1 MEIKQLKRFLAVV
14 EKGSISSAAKHLQLT
29 QQALSTDIAKLEKSI
44 GLRLFDRSPGGIT
57 KPTAYGRAL
66 TRHARSQ
73 IAAIDRSIQELHA
86 IRDASSGTIA
96 VGVGETVTSDIIA
109 TAISR
114 FHSMR
119 PEIRINVIEGYSE
132 LLLERL
138 REGEFDFV
146 AGGIGGLQLPED
158 LEQELL
164 YSSDDIVVARAN
176 HPLAGQKNVSL
187 KQLSEYT
194 WMVPYARSSDL
205 EVILDTF
212 SNEHIELPKRFIGTD
227 AYMLGMNLILSNDF
241 LIMVQPAMVHHSLQG
256 KSAVLCR
263 IDIDRPTVRRHARL
277 IYPANRPMSPAA
289 HALFEEVKEVCQ
301 ERGL

>member
-14 EKGSISSAAKHLQLT
+14 DKGNISIAAKHLQLT
-29 QQALSTDIAKLEKSI
+29 QQALSTDIAKLEKNI

-73 IAAIDRSIQELHA
+73 IAAIDRSLQELHA
-86 IRDASSGTIA
+86 IRDASSGNIA
-96 VGVGETVTSDIIA
+96 VGIGETFTSDIMG

-114 FHSMR
+114 FHGMR

-146 AGGIGGLQLPED
+146 AGGIGGLQLPDD

-164 YSSDDIVVARAN
+164 YTSDDVVVARSG
-176 HPLAGQKNVSL
+176 HPLAGKKNVSL
-187 KQLSEYT
+187 KDLAEYT
-194 WMVPYARSSDL
+194 WMVPYARSSDMDAILAAFRNENL
-205 EVILDTF
+205 EP
-212 SNEHIELPKRFIGTD
+212 PKRFIGTD
-227 AYMLGMNLILSNDF
+227 AYMLGMHLILSNDF
-241 LIMVQPAMVHHSLQG
+241 LIMVQPAMVNHELLSEPAL
-256 KSAVLCR
+256 LTR
-263 IDIDRPTVRRHARL
+263 INIDRPTVRRHARL
-277 IYPANRPMSPAA
+277 IYPANHPMSPAA
-289 HALFEEVKEVCQ
+289 KALMEEVKDVCQ
-301 ERGL
+301 ERGV